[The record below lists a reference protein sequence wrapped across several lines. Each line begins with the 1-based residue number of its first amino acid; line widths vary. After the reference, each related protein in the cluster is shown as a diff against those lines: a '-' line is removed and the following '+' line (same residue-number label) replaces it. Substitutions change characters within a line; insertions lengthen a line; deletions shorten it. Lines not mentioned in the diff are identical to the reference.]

1 MSLRELEDLG
11 TGGVAACKFLVLV
24 DIICLKFSFLPCVTS
39 HHPRFTSLL
48 GLSIRKRTRMERKGR
63 LL

>member
-1 MSLRELEDLG
+1 MSLREEDLG

-24 DIICLKFSFLPCVTS
+24 DICLKFSFPPCVTS
-39 HHPRFTSLL
+39 HHPRFISLL